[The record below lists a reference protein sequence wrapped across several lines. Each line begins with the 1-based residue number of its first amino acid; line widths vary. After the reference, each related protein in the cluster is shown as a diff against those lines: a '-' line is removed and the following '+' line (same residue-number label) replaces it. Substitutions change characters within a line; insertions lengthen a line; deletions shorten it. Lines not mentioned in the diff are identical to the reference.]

1 MLLSKRSLV
10 YSLTQLADGRLV
22 SGDDVNIKIWP
33 REGTGEPI
41 VLSHGSPVWSLVALS
56 DGRLASAGVDGN
68 IKIWPKEGKGEPMT
82 LSHGSPM
89 LSLAALA
96 DGRLASGG
104 TDGTSKLWLVDEQQL
119 VSALCLRA
127 GRNLTRAEWSRYIG
141 SDTPWQPS
149 CRDRPSNWRT
159 VDP

>member
-1 MLLSKRSLV
+1 MLRDGRLVSGCADGTIKIWPKEGVGEPVLLSKRSLV

-33 REGTGEPI
+33 REGTGEPVVLTHGGG
-41 VLSHGSPVWSLVALS
+41 VLSLT
-56 DGRLASAGVDGN
+56 
-68 IKIWPKEGKGEPMT
+68 T
-82 LSHGSPM
+82 LP
-89 LSLAALA
+89 

-119 VSALCLRA
+119 VAALCLRA